1 MGVKLLIK
9 RMLVFLL
16 GYVIPFKKIIQTA
29 LKDDTT
35 IEILHQRANEK
46 SADFVEKFCRDALI
60 FRKTTDL
67 WDYGIKK
74 IKVEGLF
81 LEFGVHSGKSINYFA
96 DRYSGP
102 IYGFDSFVGLK
113 QDWPG
118 THLSEGA
125 FDLSGNPP
133 EVKKNVVL
141 VKGWFEETLQLF
153 FSQTRGNIAFIHIDS
168 DTYESAKFILD
179 QSKNRFLKGTL
190 ILFDDFFGYPGFEN
204 GEFKAWAEFA
214 AESEFKYIGF
224 SNQQALIEYL

>member
-1 MGVKLLIK
+1 MGIKISIK
-9 RMLVFLL
+9 RLIIFLL

-29 LKDDTT
+29 LKNNNP

-46 SADFVEKFCRDALI
+46 SADFIEKFCKDALI
-60 FRKTTDL
+60 FRKTIDL
-67 WDYGIKK
+67 WDYGINK

-81 LEFGVHSGKSINYFA
+81 LEFGVHSGRSINYFA

-118 THLSEGA
+118 THLSKGA
-125 FDLSGNPP
+125 FDLGGNPP

-141 VKGWFEETLQLF
+141 IKGWFEETLQLF

-179 QSKNRFLKGTL
+179 QSRNRFLKGTL

-204 GEFKAWAEFA
+204 GEFKAWADFA
-214 AESEFKYIGF
+214 TESEFKYIGF